1 MNQKK
6 FCSSIWLEN
15 GAGGDKGW
23 GNDGGKRLEI
33 WGKVDRSW
41 VKKGLVSHSKGK
53 EELRKQVML
62 WWIAV
67 AAV

>member
-6 FCSSIWLEN
+6 FCSFIWLEN
-15 GAGGDKGW
+15 GAGRDKGW
-23 GNDGGKRLEI
+23 GNDAGKKLEI
-33 WGKVDRSW
+33 WWKVDRSW
-41 VKKGLVSHSKGK
+41 VKKGLVSHPKGK

-62 WWIAV
+62 WRIAL